1 MNVVWLVKEMFVAT
15 FPEANSLLLLI
26 MKYAVNF
33 ILREPYPVKT
43 ENMCHYIKSLLLTI
57 ISTLTRYSYLIQ
69 MTYYLYAVTLW
80 GQILYCSLFKSFMY
94 YYLVSGYEYNMQ

>member
-43 ENMCHYIKSLLLTI
+43 ENMCH
-57 ISTLTRYSYLIQ
+57 STR
-69 MTYYLYAVTLW
+69 LY
-80 GQILYCSLFKSFMY
+80 
-94 YYLVSGYEYNMQ
+94 